1 MCKKFIVLGVLAVA
15 VGGLFV
21 FKTQEGSLVRVWWNK
36 LAKKAEKKITP
47 EDRVEQLKLEI
58 KKIDQAIEDEKSD
71 LAEME
76 AKYDAEAKSVRGSR
90 ARQEGLEAKMARL
103 ETGIEE
109 KKTQVTFEDG
119 KSVQNSDF
127 ARELV
132 RLTRDYE
139 GGKKALETR
148 EQIQKVRKE
157 ALETREKKIRAM
169 IDAREELKVAVAELE
184 SQIELMRLK
193 QVEGRSGDDQIVG
206 RTQELLDKTR
216 LQVETM
222 KKRGEID
229 ARFPSTEKGTATSG
243 SDSKV
248 TDEEALELSRK
259 ARGVKPKADTKDDVK
274 KTEQP

>member
-1 MCKKFIVLGVLAVA
+1 MCKKFVFLGVLVAA
-15 VGGLFV
+15 VGALFV

-36 LAKKAEKKITP
+36 LAKKVDKKITP

-58 KKIDQAIEDEKSD
+58 KKIDQAIEDEKSE

-76 AKYDAEAKSVRGSR
+76 AKCDAEGKSVKAYR
-90 ARQEGLEAKMARL
+90 ARQEGIEAKMARL
-103 ETGIEE
+103 EAAIED
-109 KKTQVTFEDG
+109 KKTLVTFEDG
-119 KSVQNSDF
+119 RSVQDSDF

-222 KKRGEID
+222 KKKGEID
-229 ARFPSTEKGTATSG
+229 ARFPNTDKGAVTGG

-248 TDEEALELSRK
+248 TNEEALELSRK
-259 ARGVKPKADTKDDVK
+259 ARGVKPKAETKDDVK
-274 KTEQP
+274 KTE